1 MTEENVVLT
10 RSAYNTL
17 KELSDLTIKVANDPK
32 TRRKYADIVN
42 EIEPGRKFHDVEA
55 QRLEEKLEK
64 RFEKQ
69 EQDRQKKESL
79 AALEAQKNRL
89 KERYDDKAIG
99 EMEAWMEK
107 NSISNYD
114 VAAEVYSAILKP
126 ANPTYTQNDHQWKM
140 PDIDMKD
147 FGNLKQMA
155 QADAYKVIDE
165 IKRNRVN

>member
-17 KELSDLTIKVANDPK
+17 KELSDLTIKVANDPT
-32 TRRKYADIVN
+32 TRRGYADLVN
-42 EIEPGRKFHDVEA
+42 KIEPGRKFHDVEA

-69 EQDRQKKESL
+69 EADRKASEALSR
-79 AALEAQKNRL
+79 LEAQKSSL
-89 KERYDDKAIG
+89 KERYDDKALG
-99 EMEAWMEK
+99 EIESLMEK
-107 NSISNYD
+107 LGVGDYEVGARIY
-114 VAAEVYSAILKP
+114 AAETKA

-155 QADAYKVIDE
+155 QAEAYKVIDE